1 MFADSMILH
10 AMAEA
15 QSEQS
20 GAIKNPAPTST
31 PYGENPD
38 KEITMPTQKQ
48 MQQET
53 SQSQQQGQAQEQQA
67 WHVQKDVKE
76 TAPAK
81 PYTDPLGRPLY
92 QGTPRFTD
100 QQAGGDLTGDE
111 SDARDDNYVET
122 GVGQNT
128 RDVSAHADAV
138 PAASLELLRSIAVP
152 SAIKERSDLPPVA
165 QQAVETDQQFPE
177 PDGTED
183 PGANADDGL
192 MPSKKDGSVS
202 EQH

>member
-1 MFADSMILH
+1 MFVDSMILH

-20 GAIKNPAPTST
+20 GAMNGPAPAST
-31 PYGENPD
+31 TGAGNPD
-38 KEITMPTQKQ
+38 EEMKMPTQKQ
-48 MQQET
+48 MQQEM
-53 SQSQQQGQAQEQQA
+53 SQSQQQGQQA
-67 WHVQKDVKE
+67 PHVQKDVQE

-111 SDARDDNYVET
+111 SDARDDNYVAT
-122 GVGQNT
+122 GSGQNT
-128 RDVSAHADAV
+128 RDVSAHADRL
-138 PAASLELLRSIAVP
+138 PAASQELLRSIAVP
-152 SAIKERSDLPPVA
+152 SASSGVKEKSGLPAVA
-165 QQAVETDQQFPE
+165 QQAATVPETPE

-183 PGANADDGL
+183 PGANVDDGL
-192 MPSKKDGSVS
+192 MPGKRDGSAS